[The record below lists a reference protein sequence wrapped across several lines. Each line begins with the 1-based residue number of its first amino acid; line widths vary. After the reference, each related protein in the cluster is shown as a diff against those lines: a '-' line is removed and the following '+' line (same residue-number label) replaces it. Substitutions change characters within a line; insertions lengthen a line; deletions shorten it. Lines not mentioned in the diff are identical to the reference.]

1 MFMKHLKQPV
11 TYQANR
17 EDRCSGHFFEGRFYS
32 RALPDEHAVIAAMA
46 YVDLN
51 PIRARITQHIEQYKA
66 ASGNTVAE
74 IAKNTP
80 ARLKDAMRPL
90 VSGLNQDRPVL
101 SIILERFLNIL
112 KQCEIEYDEPASKT
126 KTSRW
131 YNRIASLRKRQRA
144 FGAANE
150 LSAWRTDRGWS
161 TTGTPLP
168 AA

>member
-32 RALPDEHAVIAAMA
+32 RALLDEHAVIAAMA

-80 ARLKDAMRPL
+80 ARLKDAMQPL
-90 VSGLNQDRPVL
+90 VSGLNQDRPAL
-101 SIILERFLNIL
+101 SRRLEGFLNIL
-112 KQCEIEYDEPASKT
+112 RQCKAEYSRPPAHT
-126 KTSRW
+126 KTFR
-131 YNRIASLRKRQRA
+131 
-144 FGAANE
+144 
-150 LSAWRTDRGWS
+150 
-161 TTGTPLP
+161 
-168 AA
+168 